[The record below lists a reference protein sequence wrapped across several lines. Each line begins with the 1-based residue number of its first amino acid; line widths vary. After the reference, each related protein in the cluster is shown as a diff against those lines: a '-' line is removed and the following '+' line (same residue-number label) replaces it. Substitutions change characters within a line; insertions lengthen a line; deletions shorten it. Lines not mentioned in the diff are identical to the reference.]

1 MNPLIARI
9 LSAIATAVWG
19 VVLCYFYFSG
29 RVASYLHPAF
39 HIYTVICGVTLL
51 LMAGGLLILPLQHA
65 CADGEVCDH
74 DKPPGWLGGSLA
86 FVILIVPL
94 LVATVQSPSQFSAT
108 TVLNRGFVESVNEMP
123 SLRAPFTE
131 PRLPGEEGAVA
142 DETTQGVL
150 GYFQRNEHGDMIVEM
165 ADLMYAAEDP
175 GLREDFVGKNVE
187 LTGQFMPATTNNP
200 QGNRFRLVRMFV
212 VCCAADARPLALTV
226 QDSGEVK
233 FPDMSWVKVRGT
245 VQFPVEG
252 GRVMPLIVAQEVSET
267 EPPEET
273 FVY

>member
-9 LSAIATAVWG
+9 LSATATAVWG
-19 VVLCYFYFSG
+19 AVLCYFYFSG
-29 RVASYLHPAF
+29 RVTSYLHPAF
-39 HIYTVICGVTLL
+39 HVYTVICGVALL

-74 DKPPGWLGGSLA
+74 DKPPGWLGGGLA
-86 FVILIVPL
+86 FLIIVVPL
-94 LVATVQSPSQFSAT
+94 LVASVQSPGQFSAS
-108 TVLNRGFVESVNEMP
+108 TVLNRGFIESVNEMP
-123 SLRAPFTE
+123 SLRAPFAE
-131 PRLPGEEGAVA
+131 PALPGENASAGNPESLF
-142 DETTQGVL
+142 D
-150 GYFQRNEHGDMIVEM
+150 YFQRNEQGEMIVEM

-175 GLREDFVGKNVE
+175 GLREDFVGKDVE

-226 QDSGEVK
+226 QDAEEVK

-245 VQFPVEG
+245 VRFPVEG
-252 GRVMPLIVAQEVSET
+252 GRVVPLVMAKEVSET
-267 EPPEET
+267 EPPEES
-273 FVY
+273 FIY